1 MCVDNKK
8 LFNHLVCMIDITFTG
23 WVSLLAAIATD
34 VGAMF
39 IVTMNGMKLLP
50 SSRNRNCKL
59 ERCTAC
65 LG

>member
-1 MCVDNKK
+1 
-8 LFNHLVCMIDITFTG
+8 MIDITFTG

-50 SSRNRNCKL
+50 SSRNRNFKL